1 MADKRVAVITGASSG
16 LGPSIAR
23 EFIKNGWHVIGTG
36 RSAQPSDPVAG
47 MEYHQFDAGDA
58 QASDQ
63 FWKQMAGQYT
73 DTAETGLELCLV
85 NNAGGYVNG
94 SLTGT
99 TPEQY
104 EQQMRSCYFS
114 SVYMTR
120 GLASVFPRAR
130 IINIISSSATTP
142 HKNNAAYGASKAA
155 QMHFFQS
162 LQYEFKPQQYRI
174 TNLYPY
180 NIASHGPTD
189 HAVLPEDLAVLVRE
203 QAENRS
209 TYYLRDASVWP
220 VE

>member
-1 MADKRVAVITGASSG
+1 MADKRIAVITGASGG
-16 LGPSIAR
+16 LGTVIAR
-23 EFIKNGWHVIGTG
+23 EFIENGWHVVGTG
-36 RSAQPSDPVAG
+36 RSPRPSDLAADV
-47 MEYHQFDAGDA
+47 EYHQFDAGDA
-58 QASDQ
+58 QATEQ
-63 FWKQMAGQYT
+63 LWKQL
-73 DTAETGLELCLV
+73 AEQHAAVNDLELCLV
-85 NNAGGYVNG
+85 NNAGGYVTG

-120 GLASVFPRAR
+120 GLASVFPQAR
-130 IINIISSSATTP
+130 IINIISTSATTP
-142 HKNNAAYGASKAA
+142 HKNNSAYGAAKAA

-162 LQYEFKPQQYRI
+162 LQHEFKPQQYRI

-189 HAVLPEDLAVLVRE
+189 HAVLPEDLAAFVRE

>member
-1 MADKRVAVITGASSG
+1 MADKRIAVITGASGG
-16 LGPSIAR
+16 LGAVIAR
-23 EFIKNGWHVIGTG
+23 EFIENGWRVVGMG
-36 RSAQPSDPVAG
+36 RSPHPNNVTG
-47 MEYHQFDAGDA
+47 MDYHQFDAGDA
-58 QASDQ
+58 LSCQQ
-63 FWKQMAGQYT
+63 FWNTLAEDYGPST
-73 DTAETGLELCLV
+73 DLELCLV
-85 NNAGGYVNG
+85 NNAGGYVTG

-114 SVYMTR
+114 SVYMTQ
-120 GLASVFPRAR
+120 GLASVFPQAR
-130 IINIISSSATTP
+130 IINIISTSATTP
-142 HKNNAAYGASKAA
+142 HKNNSAYGAAKAA

-162 LQYEFKPQQYRI
+162 LQHEFKPQQYRI

-189 HAVLPEDLAVLVRE
+189 HAVLPEDLAAFVRE

-220 VE
+220 AE